1 MSTNDRSFMRATLL
15 EQLNDEEMKHLS
27 SILCA
32 LYEGCDEQ
40 SLQQVEQMKVNN
52 ARLILKG
59 GNYPEA
65 EINEYLAEIGAKES
79 KIRQQGL
86 AAQIAEREA
95 VSSLDQRS
103 SNAGVTTQ
111 SSLDQKSA
119 YHLDHCMMD
128 LTSINEAKEI
138 PSLFVFDEGRDQK
151 PSMFMPR
158 GKVCVLASE
167 GGMGKSLLSLHLGI
181 SLALQSEATRLRRAP
196 DGLLERSQSKTGF
209 ALKPVPT
216 SGKVV
221 MLFAEEDQATCA
233 YRLKQLLPK
242 GHDGR
247 VEESMLRAL
256 SGKLIPVPLC
266 GMPEGVDNNLTLS
279 SSQRDLEDSPEERF
293 QQLYSMLNTIAGD
306 DGLDLI
312 VVDPLAQFGGGDF
325 EKDNGEASKL
335 MRQFQRLTS
344 VKGEPTVLLVHHS
357 SKDASRGKG
366 KLSHAVRGASALKDN
381 SRWVGIL
388 RRIQESESGDTY
400 LVDDQGRTVVELVV
414 AKSNYGACFLKA
426 RYLSHR
432 SEIIAINK
440 PELLTVPT
448 HAEKPSNDAGKSSS
462 KQQSSSARSIPVR
475 EARQNR

>member
-1 MSTNDRSFMRATLL
+1 MSTNDRSFMRGILG
-15 EQLNDEEMKHLS
+15 EELKDDGVMHLRAVLS
-27 SILCA
+27 ALHEGAIWEDLITTDQGQVDKAHVILRRA
-32 LYEGCDEQ
+32 
-40 SLQQVEQMKVNN
+40 
-52 ARLILKG
+52 
-59 GNYPEA
+59 NYPEA
-65 EINEYLAEIGAKES
+65 EIVAYLKELGAEES
-79 KIRQQGL
+79 KIRQQQL
-86 AAQIAEREA
+86 AAHMAEREA
-95 VSSLDQRS
+95 ISSLDQRS

-111 SSLDQKSA
+111 RKPEQKSA

-138 PSLFVFDEGRDQK
+138 PSLFVFDEGRDQR

-196 DGLLERSQSKTGF
+196 DGFLERSQSKTGF

-279 SSQRDLEDSPEERF
+279 SSQRDLDDFSEERF
-293 QQLYSMLNTIAGD
+293 QELYSLLNTIAGD

-388 RRIQESESGDTY
+388 RRINESESGDTY

-432 SEIIAINK
+432 SEILAVDD

-462 KQQSSSARSIPVR
+462 KQQSSSARSLPIR